1 MLITDKEP
9 CKFAVNKR
17 QNTNY
22 SFLPVTSKVLH
33 TEKARSNYLLARK
46 YLICGN
52 FRSQKAKS
60 GSISCL
66 M

>member
-1 MLITDKEP
+1 
-9 CKFAVNKR
+9 
-17 QNTNY
+17 
-22 SFLPVTSKVLH
+22 LH

-46 YLICGN
+46 LQIDGN

-60 GSISCL
+60 GTISWL

>member
-1 MLITDKEP
+1 MILTVAFDN
-9 CKFAVNKR
+9 KFDQIDEAA
-17 QNTNY
+17 
-22 SFLPVTSKVLH
+22 
-33 TEKARSNYLLARK
+33 EKARSNYLLARK
-46 YLICGN
+46 WLIDGN